1 MRHFLEKTILGGI
14 SVLFCSLP
22 ESAVP
27 GFGRSLGKILHFTL
41 WKRRRLALENIQLAY
56 GSELDRSEARR
67 IVSDS
72 YEHLGMNLVE
82 FFRLPTLEHGE
93 LLDRVDMEGQE
104 ILDNALDQG
113 KGVLLL
119 SAHLGNWDY
128 LSASI
133 AMNGY
138 SVALIT
144 KISRSAA
151 LNDIWMGYREKTGV
165 TMLMGRG
172 TMKESLKQLKR
183 GGIVGFVLDQNAR
196 RREGVFVPFFGRP
209 ACTLSSLAILSR
221 RTGTPVIPVHTFRS
235 KIGHKV
241 VFEPPIQTDNIE
253 DQDLD
258 ILERTA
264 AYTRWTEKVIR
275 EHPDQWTWLHDRW
288 KTKPRNETTERPAD
302 EATLEK
308 DRT

>member
-1 MRHFLEKTILGGI
+1 MRHFLEKMVLAGI
-14 SVLFCSLP
+14 SALFCSLP
-22 ESAVP
+22 ESVVP
-27 GFGRSLGKILHFTL
+27 GLGSSLGRILYFTL

-56 GSELDRSEARR
+56 GNELDRSEARR
-67 IVSDS
+67 IVLDS

-82 FFRLPTLEHGE
+82 FFRLPTLEPGE
-93 LLDRVDMEGQE
+93 LLDRVAMEGQE
-104 ILDNALDQG
+104 NLDKVFDQG

-138 SVALIT
+138 PLALIT
-144 KISRSAA
+144 KISRSDA
-151 LNDIWMGYREKTGV
+151 LNDIWMGHREKTGV

-196 RREGVFVPFFGRP
+196 RREGVFVPFFGRQ

-221 RTGTPVIPVHTFRS
+221 RTGTPVIPVYTFRVN
-235 KIGHKV
+235 GRHKV
-241 VFEPPIQTDNIE
+241 VFEEPIQTDNIE

-275 EHPDQWTWLHDRW
+275 EHPDQWTWLHNRW
-288 KTKPRNETTERPAD
+288 KTRPIDGTTERPAD
-302 EATLEK
+302 ETTLEK